1 MTKYQYVYEQVKKE
15 IEDEVFKSSEKLPS
29 EKVIAEKYDVSVN
42 TVRKALSVLIEK
54 GYIVSRHGSGYFVSA
69 HKNFSSLKLR
79 SLASHSLEKNIESK
93 VLSFE
98 IVQANKEQAE
108 NLNIQENEVIFKI
121 ERLRIINGEP
131 SILENT
137 IVPVK
142 YFPSLKRE
150 VFDKSFY
157 NYIEEESDHRI
168 DRAIKDISPILPS
181 QDVCEKLNVAVGKPL
196 LVVEN
201 YVFLTNGEQ
210 FEYSYNIHIDNK
222 MSIAVNHI

>member
-1 MTKYQYVYEQVKKE
+1 MTKYQYVYEQIKLE
-15 IEDEVFKSSEKLPS
+15 IESEVFKSSEKIPS
-29 EKVIAEKYDVSVN
+29 EKLIAERYEVSIN

-79 SLASHSLEKNIESK
+79 SLASHSMEKDLVSK

-98 IVQANKEQAE
+98 IVQASSKQAE
-108 NLNIQENEVIFKI
+108 KLNISENEVIFKI

-150 VFDKSFY
+150 VFEKSFY
-157 NYIEEESDHRI
+157 HYIEEESDHRI
-168 DRAIKDISPILPS
+168 DRAIKDISAILP
-181 QDVCEKLNVAVGKPL
+181 DEHICEKLVVDKNKPL
-196 LVVEN
+196 LAVEN
-201 YVFLTNGEQ
+201 YVYLKTGEQ
-210 FEYSYNIHIDNK
+210 FEYSYNVHTDNK

>member
-29 EKVIAEKYDVSVN
+29 EKVISEKYDVSIN

-79 SLASHSLEKNIESK
+79 SLASHSVEKDIVSK
-93 VLSFE
+93 VLAFE
-98 IVQANKEQAE
+98 IVQADSKQAE
-108 NLNIQENEVIFKI
+108 KLNIQENEVIFKI
-121 ERLRIINGEP
+121 ERLRIINGAP

-142 YFPSLKRE
+142 FFPSLNRD

-168 DRAIKDISPILPS
+168 DRAIKDISAIIPCEET
-181 QDVCEKLNVAVGKPL
+181 CEKLEVSKGQPL
-196 LVVEN
+196 LAIEN
-201 YVFLTNGEQ
+201 YVFLTNGDQ
-210 FEYSYNIHIDNK
+210 FEYSYNIHIDKK
-222 MSIAVNHI
+222 MSIAVNHL

>member
-29 EKVIAEKYDVSVN
+29 EKVIAERYDVSIN

-79 SLASHSLEKNIESK
+79 SLASHSVEKNIESR
-93 VLSFE
+93 VLAFE

-181 QDVCEKLNVAVGKPL
+181 EDVCEKLKVSADKPL
-196 LVVEN
+196 LAVEN

-210 FEYSYNIHIDNK
+210 FEYSYNIHIDSK

>member
-98 IVQANKEQAE
+98 IVQANKEQAQ

-181 QDVCEKLNVAVGKPL
+181 EDVCEKLNVAADKPL
-196 LVVEN
+196 LAVEN